1 MTVREVTPTEV
12 RAFTVTD
19 RQAGTQHTVTVVT
32 LRERRIVT
40 CTCGAPKQQGRT
52 TPDCAHAREVEALL
66 AAEQP
71 TGTLSRLERKP
82 TPDEFRAMC
91 ASHDWHYQRSDD
103 FSVWQRGDRA
113 RAELNRWA
121 MADPALDAILRE
133 FLGERK
139 AAA

>member
-1 MTVREVTPTEV
+1 MTVREVKPTDV

-66 AAEQP
+66 AAEHENGATARREQV
-71 TGTLSRLERKP
+71 E
-82 TPDEFRAMC
+82 AMC
-91 ASHDWHYQRSDD
+91 YRYFGAQRRD
-103 FSVWQRGDRA
+103 DRA
-113 RAELNRWA
+113 RQELDLWVQ
-121 MADPALDAILRE
+121 ADPTLKPVLREWLDAD
-133 FLGERK
+133 ERPV
-139 AAA
+139 AA